1 MLKHAMISSLPL
13 RQSMRRAVPCFKIYS
28 VSFSS
33 LDSDVKPSELT
44 QTVTTTLLGY
54 DLLHPECNVTS
65 NIASRV
71 GINLHKKEHHPL
83 NTIKRIIQEYWKQRS
98 SSSEFTIVDDLPPIV
113 ATHDN
118 FDSLLIPPDH
128 VSRSKS
134 DTYYL
139 RDDVVLRTH
148 TSAHQ
153 AALLQQGLNQF
164 LVTGDVYR
172 RDEIDSSHYPVF
184 HQMEGVRMFKPEELP
199 ADPVERIKVMEADL
213 KEGLEGMA
221 KALFGEVEMRW
232 VDTYFPFT
240 EPSFELEIFFEG
252 DWLEVLGCG
261 IVQQEIVKNAGR
273 GDQPGWAFGLGL
285 ERLAM
290 VLFSIPDIR
299 LFWSADARFHSQFQT
314 GEIITFQPYSKYPAC
329 FKDIAFWTP
338 ETFHPND
345 LNELVRDV
353 AGDLV
358 ERVELFDSFMHP
370 KLQRLSS
377 CYRISYRSMDRSL
390 TNREIDRLQD
400 EVRAKAVSKLGLEL
414 R

>member
-1 MLKHAMISSLPL
+1 M
-13 RQSMRRAVPCFKIYS
+13 
-28 VSFSS
+28 
-33 LDSDVKPSELT
+33 
-44 QTVTTTLLGY
+44 GY
-54 DLLHPECNVTS
+54 DLSHPECNVTS
-65 NIASRV
+65 NIAARV
-71 GINLHKKEHHPL
+71 GINLHKQERHPL
-83 NTIKRIIQEYWKQRS
+83 NTIKRIIQDYWKQRS
-98 SSSEFTIVDDLPPIV
+98 SEFTVVDDLPPIV
-113 ATHDN
+113 AAHDN

-128 VSRSKS
+128 VSRSKA

-153 AALLQQGLNQF
+153 AALLQQGLEKF

-184 HQMEGVRMFKPEELP
+184 HQMEGVRMFQPDELP
-199 ADPVERIKVMEADL
+199 ADPAERIKVMEADL
-213 KEGLEGMA
+213 KQGLEGMA
-221 KALFGEVEMRW
+221 KALFGDVDMRW
-232 VDTYFPFT
+232 ADTYFPFT

-261 IVQQEIVKNAGR
+261 IVHREIVKNAGR

-314 GEIITFQPYSKYPAC
+314 GEIVTFQPYSKYPAC

-338 ETFHPND
+338 ATFHPND

-370 KLQRLSS
+370 KMQRLSS

-390 TNREIDRLQD
+390 TNREIDTLQD
-400 EVRAKAVSKLGLEL
+400 EVREKAASKLGLEL